1 MAVIA
6 DDGYFPKA
14 LRVRIKGHIPRN
26 AIWTMFVFAFLLVL
40 GGELQVILE
49 FGSVTFIIVSFLM
62 AFANFKKRRE
72 TDSHVILTLAA
83 MICLFGAGALILAFQ
98 FIHAPEQLISIL
110 VIYAILIIGALMQ
123 PRLRHHAGFE
133 AKPE

>member
-1 MAVIA
+1 MLV
-6 DDGYFPKA
+6 
-14 LRVRIKGHIPRN
+14 L
-26 AIWTMFVFAFLLVL
+26 AFLLVL
-40 GGELQVILE
+40 GGGLQVILE

-72 TDSHVILTLAA
+72 TGSHVLLTLTA
-83 MICLFGAGALILAFQ
+83 MIFLFVAGVLIFAFQ
-98 FIHAPEQLISIL
+98 FMHAPKQLVSIL

-123 PRLRHHAGFE
+123 SRLRHRADFE